1 MLPLSARAG
10 VHSAGRLRTARW
22 ATRAQFLVF
31 GGLGG
36 LWGVHVPSVKAHYG
50 LDAAALSW
58 VLLALAAGAVLCLTQ
73 AGRVIARLGAR
84 AAALVSGGV
93 MAAAL
98 AAVLLASDYATLMAL
113 AALLGAGIAQFDVAI
128 NAEGSELEAVSGKKV
143 MSGFHGMFSLGGMA
157 GAGLGALAIRAEV
170 PAPLQLALAGAGVAG
185 AVAVA
190 CAFMLP
196 VRLAALASTAGY
208 RLPRGALAV
217 LGGLAAVGLLAEGA
231 IYDWS
236 VLYLQEDVGAAPAQA
251 ALGFAS
257 FSAAMAA
264 TRFAGDALRTHV
276 RPPRLLAGS
285 GLLAAAGMAVVLWTR
300 EPVVALV
307 GLAVVGIGFANV
319 VPILFMA
326 ASRVPGVAA
335 AEGIAAVSSIGYFG
349 MVIGPPLV
357 GGIAQFSS
365 LSWGLGVILVGGVML
380 AWGARYLPR

>member
-1 MLPLSARAG
+1 MLTLPVEPGA
-10 VHSAGRLRTARW
+10 HSAARLRVARW
-22 ATRAQFLVF
+22 ATRAQFLLF

-50 LDAAALSW
+50 LDAGALSLA
-58 VLLALAAGAVLCLTQ
+58 LLALAAGAVLCLTQ
-73 AGRVIARLGAR
+73 AGRVIARVGAR
-84 AAALVSGGV
+84 AAAWMSGVV

-98 AAVLLASDYATLMAL
+98 ASVLMPSHYAALIAL
-113 AALLGAGIAQFDVAI
+113 AMVLGAGIAQFDVAI

-170 PAPLQLALAGAGVAG
+170 PAALQLAVAGG
-185 AVAVA
+185 AVAAAVVVA

-196 VRLAALASTAGY
+196 VRPAGVAPALGY
-208 RLPRGALAV
+208 RPPRGALLV

-236 VLYLQEDVGAAPAQA
+236 VLYLQEDIGAAPALA

-264 TRFAGDALRTHV
+264 TRFAGDALRT
-276 RPPRLLAGS
+276 RISAPRLLAGS
-285 GLLAAAGMAVVLWTR
+285 GLLGAAGMALVLWTR
-300 EPVVALV
+300 QPVVALI
-307 GLAVVGIGFANV
+307 GLAVVGVGFANV

-357 GGIAQFSS
+357 GGVAHLSS
-365 LSWGLGVILVGGVML
+365 LSWGLGVVLLGGLLL
-380 AWGARYLPR
+380 AWGARRLPH